1 MRARILIIED
11 EYPMRRVL
19 EGILK
24 SEDYRVMTATNGA
37 EGLESARQEKPDLI
51 LMDVMMPKLDGFS
64 LAAELR
70 RIGFRCP
77 ILMLTAKGGVEDRVA
92 GLDAGADDYLVKPFS
107 TQELLARVRAALR
120 RIEKS
125 GASLDVL
132 ELGEWRVDFVRQSA
146 KQGRR
151 DVHLTS
157 KEFAILRMLAEA
169 RGGVVSRE
177 QFLDV
182 IWGYG
187 SFPTTRTVDT
197 HVATL
202 RNKIE
207 QNPADP
213 RWIQTVHGA
222 GYRLMQ

>member
-70 RIGFRCP
+70 RIGLRCP

-146 KQGRR
+146 TQGRR

-207 QNPADP
+207 LNPADP